1 MDTFKGQRVKQYC
14 NKQFYEALNSN
25 KRIRVFQGGS
35 RSGKSWAMMQY
46 IMYLI
51 TTSEEPLMISIV
63 RKTLPALKRSV
74 LRDFDYIAKETGI
87 YWQGEFN
94 KSELVFIY
102 GKHKIEFFS
111 TDDEQKLRGST
122 RDILWCEECNEI
134 SLIEFRQLNIRT
146 KKIVLMSFN
155 PSDPVGWFY
164 DVADG
169 EDSDLFIST
178 YKDNKFL
185 PEAMVKEIEKMQSKD
200 PDFWRVYGEGQR
212 AFFSQRQIFTSWNYI
227 PEHDIPDE
235 LDWFLGCDFGFTND
249 PSCILKIAKKNNR
262 VYVKELLYKTGMT
275 NMDIANFIKEKK
287 LQDTIMYCDSAEPKS
302 IEELR
307 QLGCLAKAAV
317 KGAGSINA
325 GISLIKEFDIYV
337 SDNSHNVKREQT
349 RYVYEE
355 LKDGTITNKPVD
367 KNNHTTDALR
377 YGLYSRYGK
386 RTEFFVI

>member
-1 MDTFKGQRVKQYC
+1 MVK
-14 NKQFYEALNSN
+14 
-25 KRIRVFQGGS
+25 V
-35 RSGKSWAMMQY
+35 
-46 IMYLI
+46 
-51 TTSEEPLMISIV
+51 
-63 RKTLPALKRSV
+63 SV
-74 LRDFDYIAKETGI
+74 L
-87 YWQGEFN
+87 
-94 KSELVFIY
+94 
-102 GKHKIEFFS
+102 
-111 TDDEQKLRGST
+111 
-122 RDILWCEECNEI
+122 
-134 SLIEFRQLNIRT
+134 
-146 KKIVLMSFN
+146 
-155 PSDPVGWFY
+155 
-164 DVADG
+164 
-169 EDSDLFIST
+169 
-178 YKDNKFL
+178 
-185 PEAMVKEIEKMQSKD
+185 
-200 PDFWRVYGEGQR
+200 
-212 AFFSQRQIFTSWNYI
+212 FFSQRQIFTNWNYI

-235 LDWFLGCDFGFTND
+235 LDWFIACDFGFAND

-367 KNNHTTDALR
+367 KDNHTTDALR

>member
-1 MDTFKGQRVKQYC
+1 
-14 NKQFYEALNSN
+14 
-25 KRIRVFQGGS
+25 
-35 RSGKSWAMMQY
+35 
-46 IMYLI
+46 
-51 TTSEEPLMISIV
+51 
-63 RKTLPALKRSV
+63 
-74 LRDFDYIAKETGI
+74 
-87 YWQGEFN
+87 
-94 KSELVFIY
+94 
-102 GKHKIEFFS
+102 
-111 TDDEQKLRGST
+111 
-122 RDILWCEECNEI
+122 
-134 SLIEFRQLNIRT
+134 
-146 KKIVLMSFN
+146 MSFN

-287 LQDTIMYCDSAEPKS
+287 LHDAIMYCDSAEPKS